1 MGHDIWRKYAI
12 LFDGLAVS
20 PKNLVPWIERT
31 VGGMARQQD
40 SGAAQLNLFMKD
52 GNGNSM
58 IPYNIYI
65 FRLHVVRFLIS
76 NVFFFH
82 YSYERR
88 FTVRNCD
95 PMD

>member
-58 IPYNIYI
+58 IPYYI
-65 FRLHVVRFLIS
+65 FRLYVVIFLIC
-76 NVFFFH
+76 NVFFH

-88 FTVRNCD
+88 FTVRNCN